1 MIAVARHAE
10 QCGFESFYFPEHIAL
25 YPGASVGPVTI
36 PASTPVADP
45 LECLA
50 FVAAATER
58 ILLGTGVLL
67 LPYHQP
73 VALAKRLATLDVLSK
88 GRMRLLTVG
97 VGALPGEAMAGG
109 VDFATRG
116 RRADEAI
123 DVLRLLWDGDENGVS
138 FDGEFFSFT
147 RLCSF
152 PKPLG
157 RLPIHV
163 GGSSPAAAR
172 RAGLRGDG
180 YFPGGRLTAAE
191 RAAQLD
197 LMRETALAAGRDPAA
212 LEYTRW
218 GAIDMTAD
226 DVAAHAAS
234 GTTRLVVS
242 PASTDLSEQQDELS
256 AFAARL
262 GLRSRARVARASC
275 RSWPRLSPGCPAST
289 RSPAADRVI
298 SSASSAARW
307 TPSVV
312 ADESTTRLA
321 RSPGPAR
328 SPRRP
333 AGRPPGDAPASGLRA
348 GTPWPSGPADRAVPR
363 AAWSPPRCRA
373 GGPAA
378 GGCGRR

>member
-1 MIAVARHAE
+1 MKFGLFYNTGYYGTDPDRLIAVARHAE
-10 QCGFESFYFPEHIAL
+10 QCGLESLYVGEHIAL
-25 YPGASVGPVTI
+25 YPGASVGPVTF
-36 PASTPVADP
+36 PPSTPIADP

-73 VALAKRLATLDVLSK
+73 VVLAKRLATLDVLSK
-88 GRMRLLTVG
+88 GRMRLFTVG
-97 VGALPGEAMAGG
+97 VGALPGEAMAAG

-157 RLPIHV
+157 RLPVHV

-180 YFPGGRLTAAE
+180 YFPGGGLTEAE
-191 RAAQLD
+191 RAAQFD
-197 LMRETALAAGRDPAA
+197 LMLQTARAAGRDPAA

-218 GAIDMTAD
+218 GTIDMTAD
-226 DVAAHAAS
+226 DVAAHVAR
-234 GTTRLVVS
+234 GTTRLVVG
-242 PASTDLSEQQDELS
+242 PASTDLSEQKDQIS
-256 AFAARL
+256 AFAARQAL
-262 GLRSRARVARASC
+262 LR
-275 RSWPRLSPGCPAST
+275 
-289 RSPAADRVI
+289 
-298 SSASSAARW
+298 
-307 TPSVV
+307 
-312 ADESTTRLA
+312 
-321 RSPGPAR
+321 
-328 SPRRP
+328 
-333 AGRPPGDAPASGLRA
+333 
-348 GTPWPSGPADRAVPR
+348 
-363 AAWSPPRCRA
+363 
-373 GGPAA
+373 
-378 GGCGRR
+378 